1 MFLAVSAASQ
11 ISTNTVYRAKDF
23 IETAQGL
30 IFAVVADGVE
40 DGKVRCFLRYIS
52 PDGRWRKVSTEDA
65 NQHLAEHH
73 PQYLFY
79 SNQFD
84 APLHAVAL
92 EAIGRHYSPRQVL
105 RQLLEGEASDAV
117 LADLQQLCVLL
128 QREGLELEQLGITG
142 SMLIG
147 VQNHASDI
155 DLVCYDRMLFH
166 QLRNRVQSLIAQ
178 NKCRTLN
185 DNDWL
190 EAYQRRACDL
200 PLDEYIWHEQRKYNK
215 AIINQRKFD
224 LSLIAA
230 PREASGTRYSKLGPV
245 HIEATVVEDH
255 YGFDYPAEFAID
267 HVEIRRVV
275 CFTATYTGQ
284 AQVGERVAIAGQL
297 EEDELGDKR
306 IVVGSSREAIGEYI
320 KLVR

>member
-1 MFLAVSAASQ
+1 M
-11 ISTNTVYRAKDF
+11 
-23 IETAQGL
+23 
-30 IFAVVADGVE
+30 FAVVADGLE

-52 PDGRWRKVSTEDA
+52 LEGRWLKVSTDDA

-79 SNQFD
+79 SRQFD
-84 APLHAVAL
+84 ARLHAVELA
-92 EAIGRHYSPRQVL
+92 AIDRHYSPRQVL
-105 RQLLEGEASDAV
+105 RHLLENEAGDTV
-117 LADLQQLCVLL
+117 LADLQHLCALL
-128 QREGLELEQLGITG
+128 QREGLELVQLGITG
-142 SMLIG
+142 SVLIG

-155 DLVCYDRMLFH
+155 DLVCYDRSLFH

-178 NKCRTLN
+178 DKCRTLN
-185 DNDWL
+185 DQDWL

-224 LSLIAA
+224 LSLVAV
-230 PREASGTRYSKLGPV
+230 PRESLGIRYSKLGPV
-245 HIEATVVEDH
+245 RIEATVLEDH

-267 HVEIRRVV
+267 HVEISRVV

-284 AQVGERVAIAGQL
+284 AQAGERIVIAGQL
-297 EEDELGDKR
+297 EVDESGGKR
-306 IVVGSSREAIGEYI
+306 IVVGSSREAVGEYI